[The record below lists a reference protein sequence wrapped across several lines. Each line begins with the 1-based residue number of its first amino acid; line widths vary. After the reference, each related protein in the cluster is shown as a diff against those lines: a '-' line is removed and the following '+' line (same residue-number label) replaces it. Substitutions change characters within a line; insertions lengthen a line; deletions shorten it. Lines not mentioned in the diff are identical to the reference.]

1 MLIQSTMD
9 VLYMMHRQNMGFD
22 YTAFTRECAANNVPQ
37 IDQKS
42 FASFMGM
49 VATAASMYPGEELPI
64 AYEKLLVLG
73 DEQASITI
81 TTPTNVTT
89 TCGSCG
95 GGAVR

>member
-1 MLIQSTMD
+1 MD
-9 VLYMMHRQNMGFD
+9 VFYAMHTQKLGFN
-22 YTAFTRECAANNVPQ
+22 YSAFVSLCSGNNVPSL
-37 IDQKS
+37 DQKS
-42 FASFMGM
+42 FARFMGM
-49 VATAASMYPGEELPI
+49 VATAADMYPSDELPI